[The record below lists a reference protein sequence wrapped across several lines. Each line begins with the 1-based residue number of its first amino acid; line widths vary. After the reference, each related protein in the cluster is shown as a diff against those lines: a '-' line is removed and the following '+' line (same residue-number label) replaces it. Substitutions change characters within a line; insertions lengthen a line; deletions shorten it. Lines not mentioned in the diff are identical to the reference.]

1 MMQVR
6 LPIRNRILFYISKKR
21 FLIGLHRNCR
31 HENLILLLMLL
42 RILIGY
48 LKSKT
53 FFYVIYIS
61 IVAIAI
67 FQQVFNVLA

>member
-1 MMQVR
+1 MMQAR

-53 FFYVIYIS
+53 FYVIYIS